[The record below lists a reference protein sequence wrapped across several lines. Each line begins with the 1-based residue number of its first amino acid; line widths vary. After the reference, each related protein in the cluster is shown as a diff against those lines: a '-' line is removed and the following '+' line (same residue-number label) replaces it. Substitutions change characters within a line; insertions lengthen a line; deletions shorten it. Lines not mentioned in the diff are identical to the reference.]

1 MLRKMIMTALAVAV
15 VGVSA
20 PQTAEARGGFGHGGG
35 FHGGGFHGG
44 GFHGGG
50 FYRGGGW
57 GHRHWHG
64 GGFWPGVAI
73 GAGLAGAGYYGGYYG
88 YPYGAPYYYGTSY
101 GYDDG
106 YGGCY
111 VARKRVMTPSGWRYR
126 EVDVCESDGV
136 PSKNKAVDAVY
147 RQRPCQPR
155 ILKSAH
161 AIR

>member
-1 MLRKMIMTALAVAV
+1 MLRKLIMTALAAAAV
-15 VGVSA
+15 GLSV
-20 PQTAEARGGFGHGGG
+20 PQIAEARGLG
-35 FHGGGFHGG
+35 HGGGFHGG

-73 GAGLAGAGYYGGYYG
+73 GTGLAGAGLYGGYYG
-88 YPYGAPYYYGTSY
+88 YGYGYPYYAVPDDYGPAY
-101 GYDDG
+101 NDG

-126 EVDVCESDGV
+126 RVDVCE
-136 PSKNKAVDAVY
+136 
-147 RQRPCQPR
+147 
-155 ILKSAH
+155 
-161 AIR
+161 